1 VVETGAAD
9 EAGRSYPRTTVKH
22 TIRKNQGGRRCSA
35 EDAPQSLIAI
45 QLQNI
50 RVNGKIRARE
60 VRVILASSGQQ
71 LGVMK
76 IQDALRKANEL
87 GLDLVEVAPNAEPP
101 VCRIVDFG
109 KFKYEQ
115 AKNDKDKRGNAA
127 AKMKEIK
134 FRVNV
139 AQHDYETKLR
149 HAEEFLDKGNKVR
162 VLLQFRGREMAH
174 QELGAER
181 MSRIKR
187 DLVDMAIVEQEPKLQ
202 GRTMLMTLAAL
213 PAAKRKRHF
222 FSEHDL
228 QHMAEG
234 EAEEAGSTAVPVS
247 TSP

>member
-1 VVETGAAD
+1 
-9 EAGRSYPRTTVKH
+9 
-22 TIRKNQGGRRCSA
+22 
-35 EDAPQSLIAI
+35 
-45 QLQNI
+45 
-50 RVNGKIRARE
+50 

-115 AKNDKDKRGNAA
+115 AKNDKDKKGNAA

-181 MSRIKR
+181 MARIKK

-228 QHMAEG
+228 QHMAEDG
-234 EAEEAGSTAVPVS
+234 TEGTEEAEEAERAAEPAS
-247 TSP
+247 TSH

>member
-1 VVETGAAD
+1 M
-9 EAGRSYPRTTVKH
+9 
-22 TIRKNQGGRRCSA
+22 
-35 EDAPQSLIAI
+35 
-45 QLQNI
+45 
-50 RVNGKIRARE
+50 
-60 VRVILASSGQQ
+60 ILASSGQQ

-87 GLDLVEVAPNAEPP
+87 GLDLVEIAPNAEPP

-115 AKNDKDKRGNAA
+115 AKNDKDKKSNAA

-174 QELGAER
+174 KELGVER
-181 MSRIKR
+181 MNRIKK
-187 DLVDMAIVEQEPKLQ
+187 DLVDMAVVEQEPKLQ
-202 GRTMLMTLAAL
+202 GRTMLMTLASL

-234 EAEEAGSTAVPVS
+234 GVEETEETEEAEEPASS
-247 TSP
+247 SL

>member
-1 VVETGAAD
+1 V
-9 EAGRSYPRTTVKH
+9 
-22 TIRKNQGGRRCSA
+22 

-115 AKNDKDKRGNAA
+115 AKNEKDKKSNAA

-134 FRVNV
+134 FRVNIS
-139 AQHDYETKLR
+139 QHDYETKLR

-174 QELGAER
+174 QELGAQR
-181 MSRIKR
+181 MTRIKK
-187 DLVDMAIVEQEPKLQ
+187 DLVDMAVVEQEPKLQ

-213 PAAKRKRHF
+213 PTAKRKRHF

-228 QHMAEG
+228 LHMSEG
-234 EAEEAGSTAVPVS
+234 DETEESEPEEASTASSSAP
-247 TSP
+247 